1 MIIDCSNC
9 NKKFEIDHNL
19 IPKEGRLLQCG
30 NCNHQWFYK
39 LDEINPTNEIELEK
53 YDNDKIENSNEI
65 KKNNSEYEDTK
76 LSNKDSQKEININ
89 YFKYFLVAIIS
100 FISIIII
107 LETFK
112 ESLETIFPNIKLLLD
127 NLYQSIHD
135 LKLFIVDLTK

>member
-1 MIIDCSNC
+1 MIIDCTNC

-19 IPKEGRLLQCG
+19 IPNEGRLLQCG

-39 LDEINPTNEIELEK
+39 LDKVNPTDEIELKK
-53 YDNDKIENSNEI
+53 YDNDKIKNSNET
-65 KKNNSEYEDTK
+65 KKNDSEYEDIK
-76 LSNKDSQKEININ
+76 LSNEGSQKEININ
-89 YFKYFLVAIIS
+89 YFKYFLAGIISIIS
-100 FISIIII
+100 FIIV

-112 ESLETIFPNIKLLLD
+112 EPLETIFPNIKLLLD

>member
-30 NCNHQWFYK
+30 NCNHKWFYK
-39 LDEINPTNEIELEK
+39 LEQINLTNEIELEK
-53 YDNDKIENSNEI
+53 HDNDKSENPNEI
-65 KKNNSEYEDTK
+65 KKNNSEYEDIK
-76 LSNKDSQKEININ
+76 LPNKNGQKEINIS
-89 YFKYFLVAIIS
+89 YFKYFLVGIISIIS
-100 FISIIII
+100 FIII

-112 ESLETIFPNIKLLLD
+112 EPLETIFPNIKLLLD

-135 LKLFIVDLTK
+135 LKLFIVDFTK

>member
-1 MIIDCSNC
+1 MIIDCTNC

-19 IPKEGRLLQCG
+19 IPNEGRLLQCG

-39 LDEINPTNEIELEK
+39 LDKVNPTDEIELEK
-53 YDNDKIENSNEI
+53 YDNDKIKNSNET
-65 KKNNSEYEDTK
+65 KKNDSEYEDIK
-76 LSNKDSQKEININ
+76 LSNEGSQKEININ
-89 YFKYFLVAIIS
+89 YFKYFLAGIISIIS
-100 FISIIII
+100 FIIV

-112 ESLETIFPNIKLLLD
+112 EPLETIFPNIKLLLD

>member
-1 MIIDCSNC
+1 MIIDCTNC

-39 LDEINPTNEIELEK
+39 TDETKPKNEIELEK
-53 YDNDKIENSNEI
+53 YENDKIENSNEI
-65 KKNNSEYEDTK
+65 KENNFEYEDTK
-76 LSNKDSQKEININ
+76 LSNKDSQKDININ

-100 FISIIII
+100 IISIIII

-112 ESLETIFPNIKLLLD
+112 EPLETIFPNIKLLLD
-127 NLYQSIHD
+127 NLYESIHD

>member
-39 LDEINPTNEIELEK
+39 LDEINQTNEIELEK